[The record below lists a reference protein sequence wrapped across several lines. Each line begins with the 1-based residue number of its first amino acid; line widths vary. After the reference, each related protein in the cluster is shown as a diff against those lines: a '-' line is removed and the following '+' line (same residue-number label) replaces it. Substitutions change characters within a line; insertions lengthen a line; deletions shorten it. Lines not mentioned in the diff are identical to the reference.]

1 MVTFK
6 SKLIIFL
13 LICTSHFAFAK
24 GGDINEPTP
33 PTSPIEKLWKPVPEN
48 KYAVQFEM
56 QPHDADTFDLAIN
69 IDDFDIILHSQKVRV
84 ENYDSCEVNRV
95 RKTVN
100 ITDEELLRGK
110 QARDYVAMII
120 QKYNVYIVTK
130 NKRDA
135 YGRLLCK
142 VYISDKSHPN
152 LFIDLKDL
160 IFAQGFDRSQL

>member
-1 MVTFK
+1 MY
-6 SKLIIFL
+6 KLL
-13 LICTSHFAFAK
+13 LMLVVLGNVDS
-24 GGDINEPTP
+24 P
-33 PTSPIEKLWKPVPEN
+33 PTDKFWKPVPEN
-48 KYAVQFEM
+48 KYAVQFET

-100 ITDEELLRGK
+100 ITDAELIKGK
-110 QARDYVAMII
+110 QARDYVATLI
-120 QKYNVYIVTK
+120 QKYEVYIVTK

-135 YGRLLCK
+135 YGRLLVI
-142 VYISDKSHPN
+142 VYLSDKNHKN